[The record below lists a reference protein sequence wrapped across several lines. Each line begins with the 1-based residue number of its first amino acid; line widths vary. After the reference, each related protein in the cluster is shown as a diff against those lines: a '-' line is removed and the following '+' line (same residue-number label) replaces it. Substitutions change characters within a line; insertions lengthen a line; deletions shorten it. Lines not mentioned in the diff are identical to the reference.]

1 VKVEIW
7 SDVVCP
13 WCYVGKRRFESALA
27 RFPHQDEVEVVWKS
41 FELDPN
47 APARRG
53 TTDEH
58 LARKYGITVEQAAR
72 KHEEMTRVAAT
83 EGLEFHMSESK
94 GGNTLDAHRL
104 LHLASEHGLQRELKE
119 RLMRAYF
126 TEGEPIGERETLAR
140 LAAEVGVP
148 GAAEMLAS
156 DRFVDEVRDDEREAR
171 EFGIDAV
178 PVFVIDRRYGVEG
191 AQSPEAILEVLE
203 QAWAERVAAA

>member
-1 VKVEIW
+1 
-7 SDVVCP
+7 
-13 WCYVGKRRFESALA
+13 
-27 RFPHQDEVEVVWKS
+27 
-41 FELDPN
+41 
-47 APARRG
+47 
-53 TTDEH
+53 
-58 LARKYGITVEQAAR
+58 
-72 KHEEMTRVAAT
+72 MTRVAAT

-104 LHLASEHGLQRELKE
+104 LHLAAEHGLQRELKE

-203 QAWAERVAAA
+203 QAWAERAAVA